1 MKLCYGQPHF
11 ADFEELLWAM
21 PDKEFKNLTRSTIPL
36 LSYWADA
43 SAALETLCRKLEISV
58 GNGTLCFEFAVKSL
72 GRNKPSF
79 TDIMYIS
86 QPVAIAIE
94 AKSTEPQYDTV
105 REWLKRGTDIP
116 TRRKVARH
124 WLAIIEKRTGR
135 HVDDDI
141 VAPLIYQM
149 IHRLASLCSI
159 AAARHV
165 LVFQVFEFE
174 GHTVNYEHSLNEL
187 RKALDPERR
196 IGMCLHTIRMEQTSV
211 FHQIKD
217 LLKAARAEDQPFIVR
232 NALLDRSL
240 VQIIGE
246 STISV

>member
-1 MKLCYGQPHF
+1 MKLCYGQPHY

-43 SAALETLCRKLEISV
+43 AAALETLCRMLEIGV
-58 GNGTLCFEFAVKSL
+58 GNGTLCFEYAVKSL

-86 QPVAIAIE
+86 QQVAIAIE

-105 REWLKRGTDIP
+105 EEWLKRGTDIP
-116 TRRKVARH
+116 NRRKVARH
-124 WLAIIEKRTGR
+124 WLALIEKRTDLR
-135 HVDDDI
+135 VDDDR
-141 VAPLIYQM
+141 VCPLIYQM
-149 IHRLASLCSI
+149 VHRLASLCSI
-159 AAARHV
+159 DSSCHV
-165 LVFQVFEFE
+165 LVYQLFEFDK
-174 GHTVNYEHSLNEL
+174 HTDYEPSLNEL

-196 IGMCLHTIRMEQTSV
+196 IRMYLHTIRMEQTSD
-211 FHQIKD
+211 FSQIKD
-217 LLKAARAEDQPFIVR
+217 RLEVVRDEDRPFIVR

-240 VQIIGE
+240 FRVRGE